1 MRRPAWARLSAE
13 GLLDRRFC
21 DLAGLRLKGSILEP
35 CIRRLYDELAARRL
49 RFRPHF
55 WIGTEWFCPD
65 GIPGV
70 AVPFYLCHPRLL
82 QLERRQML
90 EAEGGTME
98 SCLRI
103 LRHECGHAID
113 NAFRLRRRRAVRAVF
128 GPATTR
134 YPDTYTPAPQ
144 SRRYVLH
151 LAGWYAQSHP
161 VEDFAETFAVWLRPG
176 RHWRRAYRGWPAL
189 AKLEL
194 MDELMRDL
202 AGRRPVV
209 TDRSVVDPVAGQRT
223 RLRTHYRRRRERYD
237 VRAAAV
243 HDHDVRRLFSDDPRH
258 RDRTPAAAFLRRLR
272 AELRERVARWTGQ
285 HAYTV
290 DQVLA
295 QMIARCQA
303 LGLRCARPAR
313 ELRLDALALVTA
325 HTAELVHVGRFEL
338 TL

>member
-1 MRRPAWARLSAE
+1 
-13 GLLDRRFC
+13 
-21 DLAGLRLKGSILEP
+21 
-35 CIRRLYDELAARRL
+35 
-49 RFRPHF
+49 
-55 WIGTEWFCPD
+55 
-65 GIPGV
+65 
-70 AVPFYLCHPRLL
+70 
-82 QLERRQML
+82 
-90 EAEGGTME
+90 
-98 SCLRI
+98 
-103 LRHECGHAID
+103 
-113 NAFRLRRRRAVRAVF
+113 
-128 GPATTR
+128 
-134 YPDTYTPAPQ
+134 
-144 SRRYVLH
+144 
-151 LAGWYAQSHP
+151 
-161 VEDFAETFAVWLRPG
+161 
-176 RHWRRAYRGWPAL
+176 
-189 AKLEL
+189 

-325 HTAELVHVGRFEL
+325 STRTSCSCARSAVTTSNSIFTSWRRCGSRSSSVAGGSWPSGTSASTRQRFTA
-338 TL
+338 